1 MRHAVKPKVTA
12 PATPTLTIQ
21 EFPLSAVSS
30 IRLPNYSKMT
40 IKEVVESM
48 MQGYAEDLL
57 KYKAMPHMP
66 DNFARQNANSAWLSQ
81 LPDLEDKQ
89 SVLQFIAC
97 VAWGARMRIMD
108 GAEAKML
115 MFMAQTQL
123 TALKSAPAS
132 PASPVSHSSPA
143 SPASQGITRPEP
155 GRVETL
161 RCLTCTGVVYD
172 QQRKEFGPYCSEKC
186 LTKAV
191 SG

>member
-1 MRHAVKPKVTA
+1 MRHTVKPKVTA

-97 VAWGARMRIMD
+97 VAWGARMHIMD
-108 GAEAKML
+108 GTEAKML

-132 PASPVSHSSPA
+132 PAS
-143 SPASQGITRPEP
+143 QGITRPEP
-155 GRVETL
+155 GRAETL
-161 RCLTCTGVVYD
+161 RCLTCTGVVFD

>member
-97 VAWGARMRIMD
+97 VAWGARMHIMD
-108 GAEAKML
+108 GTEAKML

-123 TALKSAPAS
+123 TALKSAAPPA
-132 PASPVSHSSPA
+132 PAPGAPKLGGDS
-143 SPASQGITRPEP
+143 ITRFDPDKLDSIHCEACKGP
-155 GRVETL
+155 ITVE
-161 RCLTCTGVVYD
+161 
-172 QQRKEFGPYCSEKC
+172 QRKTFGLYCSKEC
-186 LTKAV
+186 LNRKAV